1 MKRDNK
7 VIKQTEYVL
16 SHLNQ
21 SDKLLKVMIS
31 QVFEFANQDNVTVH
45 VINDKTEDSVVVD
58 VLDLDGKS
66 LYRETFE
73 TKDDRPYELKI
84 NSSLHIVVGSLMK
97 TLLENLKP
105 QEG

>member
-1 MKRDNK
+1 MKGSKKVNK
-7 VIKQTEYVL
+7 DTEYVL
-16 SHLNQ
+16 SHLDQ
-21 SDKLLKVMIS
+21 SDKLLKKMIE

-58 VLDLDGKS
+58 VLSLEGKS

-97 TLLENLKP
+97 TLLENLTPK
-105 QEG
+105 EG